1 MNERIQL
8 STPHMTGREMKYI
21 QEAFDTNWIAPIGPN
36 ITGFE
41 QDLCQFTGSR
51 YALALSSGTAA
62 IHLALHILGVG
73 KGDIVLCQSLTF
85 IATANPILYLGAN
98 PAFIDSEPTTWN
110 MCPDTLET
118 AIKHYLALGKKPKA
132 VVVVHLYGMPAQLKE
147 IILVCAKYDIP
158 LVEDAAEAL
167 GSTYFGQNVGVF
179 GYAGILSFNGN
190 KIITTSGGG
199 ALLCQRPDYLE
210 KARFLASQAKDNASH
225 YEHSETG
232 YNHQLSNVCAGIGR
246 GQMEVLKDL
255 VEKRRSIFDLYRSRL
270 KDIPGVS
277 FQEEQIGFFSN
288 RWLTVVV
295 FDPKESEIR
304 PETLRLALEKSN
316 IETRHVWK
324 PMHLQPIFKN
334 TPYFGGNVAETLFE
348 TGLCL
353 PSGSNLP
360 PESIQVVSEKIS
372 ELCEK

>member
-1 MNERIQL
+1 MNEKIQL
-8 STPHMTGREMKYI
+8 STPHMSGREMKYI
-21 QEAFDTNWIAPIGPN
+21 QEAFDTNWIAPVGAN

-41 QDLCQFTGSR
+41 QDLCQFTGSK

-85 IATANPILYLGAN
+85 IATANPIVYLGAI

-118 AIKHYLALGKKPKA
+118 AIKHYLVLGKKPKA
-132 VVVVHLYGMPAQLKE
+132 VVVVHLYGMPARLKE
-147 IILVCAKYDIP
+147 IILICAKYDIP

-167 GSTYFGQNVGVF
+167 GSAYCGHKLGTF

-210 KARFLASQAKDNASH
+210 KAFFLASQAKDNAPH
-225 YEHSETG
+225 YEHSELG
-232 YNHQLSNVCAGIGR
+232 YNYMMSNVCAGIGR
-246 GQMEVLKDL
+246 GQMEVLSDRI
-255 VEKRRSIFDLYRSRL
+255 EKRRSIFDLYRSCL

-277 FQEEQIGFFSN
+277 FQEEQTGFFSN

-295 FDPKESEIR
+295 FDPKESEIS
-304 PETLRLALEKSN
+304 PEIMRMMLEKSN
-316 IETRHVWK
+316 IETRPVWK
-324 PMHLQPIFKN
+324 PMHLQPVFKN
-334 TPYFGGNVAETLFE
+334 APYFGGNVAETLFE

-353 PSGSNLP
+353 PSGSNLLP
-360 PESIQVVSEKIS
+360 DSIQVVSKKILELYEK
-372 ELCEK
+372 